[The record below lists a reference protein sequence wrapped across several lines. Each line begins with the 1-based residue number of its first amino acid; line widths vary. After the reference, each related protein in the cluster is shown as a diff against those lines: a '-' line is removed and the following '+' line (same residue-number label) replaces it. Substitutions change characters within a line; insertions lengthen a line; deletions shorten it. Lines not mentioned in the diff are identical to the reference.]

1 MVYKN
6 CQFDSLSPLFLS
18 CQAAGQ
24 PTTLWRSTDKH
35 KVQRKNPPIPVL
47 TWLSANHVLRSVSE
61 SLHLLQFDNHS
72 RFIMWPKCG
81 KKKNLHMCVIW
92 CMSEIWI
99 WLVLMPPQTVFH
111 HAAARKR
118 LLWGGSHVE
127 KKTHLQMLQTQVDY
141 VDALYCLNEHTKT
154 NKVFK
159 NVNYCQYII
168 SLFIV

>member
-81 KKKNLHMCVIW
+81 EKKKSSYVCHLMHEWNLDLIGPHATTDCV
-92 CMSEIWI
+92 SS
-99 WLVLMPPQTVFH
+99 
-111 HAAARKR
+111 R
-118 LLWGGSHVE
+118 SSE
-127 KKTHLQMLQTQVDY
+127 KKTALRRQPCWKENTSA
-141 VDALYCLNEHTKT
+141 DASNTGRLCWCPILSEWTHK
-154 NKVFK
+154 NKQGVQK
-159 NVNYCQYII
+159 CELLPVY
-168 SLFIV
+168 